1 MLDIFGCP
9 MHCGVGEKGL
19 VHSLDYLNTH
29 DTSLQFTTIPE
40 ASVPEESSAHLK
52 RFNSVLETCTAIA
65 EYSYNNIL
73 SKGNTPLFLGG
84 DHSAAIGTV
93 SATATQYNNI
103 GLIWI
108 DAHPDINTD
117 LTSASGNIHGMPI
130 SALLGNLS
138 PAGEKLSKILTD
150 NPKVKP
156 ENIVHIG
163 LRDIDPPE
171 AVILKELNVKH
182 FTYDDIKE
190 KGLDAC
196 LNEAIAHLSH
206 LEHIHLSFDID
217 VVNPQLLPGVSVPVN
232 DGFTIPEI
240 YHVFE
245 RLLGEL
251 PISALDIME
260 YNKEYDKN
268 DVTADFVS
276 ELIAFIQKHFH

>member
-1 MLDIFGCP
+1 MLHIFGCP
-9 MHCGVGEKGL
+9 MHCGVGEEGL
-19 VHSLDYLNTH
+19 IHSLDYLNTH
-29 DTSLQFTTIPE
+29 NTDLHLTTIPE
-40 ASVPEESSAHLK
+40 VSVSEENSAHLK
-52 RFNSVLETCTAIA
+52 RFNSVLENCTAIA
-65 EYSYNNIL
+65 EYSYKNIL
-73 SKGNTPLFLGG
+73 SKGNTPLFIGG

-93 SATATQYNNI
+93 SATATQYDNI

-108 DAHPDINTD
+108 DAHADINTD
-117 LTSASGNIHGMPI
+117 LTSASGNIHGMPV
-130 SALLGNLS
+130 SALLNNLS

-156 ENIVHIG
+156 EHVVHIG

-171 AVILKELNVKH
+171 EIILKELNIKY

-190 KGLDAC
+190 KGLETC
-196 LNEAIAHLSH
+196 LNEAIDYLSH

-217 VVNPQLLPGVSVPVN
+217 AVNPQLLPGVSVPVN

-245 RLLGEL
+245 RLLEEL

-260 YNKEYDKN
+260 YNKEYDKD

-276 ELIAFIQKHFH
+276 ELIAFIQKHVN

>member
-1 MLDIFGCP
+1 MLNIFGCP

-19 VHSLDYLNTH
+19 VHSLDYLNEH
-29 DTSLQFTTIPE
+29 DPSLNLTTIPE
-40 ASVPEESSAHLK
+40 ISVSDENSAHMK
-52 RFNSVLETCTAIA
+52 NFRSVLETCTSIA

-93 SATATQYNNI
+93 SATATQYDNI

-138 PAGEKLSKILTD
+138 PAGADLSKILTD

-171 AVILKELNVKH
+171 AVILKELNIKH
-182 FTYDDIKE
+182 FTYDNIKE
-190 KGLDAC
+190 KGLDFC
-196 LNEAIAHLSH
+196 LSEAISHLSH
-206 LEHIHLSFDID
+206 LKHIHLSFDID

-251 PISALDIME
+251 PISALDIVE
-260 YNKEYDKN
+260 YNKEYDKD

-276 ELIAFIQKHFH
+276 ELITFIQKHFN